1 MLAVDAAIVVVVGD
15 GDGGIRVV
23 SAVVPAINLHADG
36 AGELVVAGRRFGL
49 GERVLAVLQSLE
61 VNLTVFRSGDSRST
75 CLTSL
80 SYTVYSVRGRT
91 TGIDLHEA
99 HRVAVLRCECEL
111 STSKSSSGISILVTS
126 VLIDGEAISED
137 ANLAGFGL
145 TGAIGARVVGVLN
158 RCGVDVTSTAHNSIL
173 VQRGRVGDGDLL
185 AGIDLLLGL
194 EVLHGDS
201 KRIVVGGRRSGD
213 GVVSVHG
220 QWTIRTFDLNGSDL
234 SKGEALRQRI
244 LEVEGVGAIGGHVRN
259 GGSQGKGQ
267 GITDLRV
274 GGVLTSAVYLYLL
287 VDGRQVALNLGS
299 HTGAMNG
306 N

>member
-1 MLAVDAAIVVVVGD
+1 M
-15 GDGGIRVV
+15 
-23 SAVVPAINLHADG
+23 
-36 AGELVVAGRRFGL
+36 
-49 GERVLAVLQSLE
+49 
-61 VNLTVFRSGDSRST
+61 
-75 CLTSL
+75 
-80 SYTVYSVRGRT
+80 
-91 TGIDLHEA
+91 
-99 HRVAVLRCECEL
+99 CECEL
-111 STSKSSSGISILVTS
+111 STSKSSSGIIIIFTS

-137 ANLAGFGL
+137 TNLAGFGL

-185 AGIDLLLGL
+185 ADIGLLVL

-201 KRIVVGGRRSGD
+201 KKRFAVVRRSSGD
-213 GVVSVHG
+213 GVVSVRG
-220 QWTIRTFDLNGSDL
+220 QCRISDLNGIDL

-244 LEVEGVGAIGGHVRN
+244 LEVEGVGVIGGHVRN
-259 GGSQGKGQ
+259 GGSQGELQ

-287 VDGRQVALNLGS
+287 VDGRQVALNIDT
-299 HTGAMNG
+299 HRGAMNA